1 MNASRKSVV
10 VATLLLFCVWLGMNW
25 TRISAQQDALIT
37 VVLGSIF
44 ALILMMR
51 PKPET
56 TSPRKGLTV
65 LLVLGAVL
73 FMLSVVIGHTVDVHQ
88 IQWLGMMLLVF
99 VALKW
104 AFPPRFGKDILFAV
118 FVLYWI
124 HPLPRQIFGPLQLQM
139 QTWSVNGAEW
149 MLHCINV
156 PVWADGITLFNG
168 FDQIT
173 VPDVCSGMSTGTVVA
188 YTVLGVALIFR
199 LAWFETLFFVVLGLA
214 QVLLVNMFRIAM
226 VTNLAP
232 KMDAAWTENFLH
244 DTLGIFL
251 LGTIML
257 SQAELSLYK
266 SIKSRRHEK
275 RTGIASGELEN
286 VQKASNLPR
295 FWYLL
300 FKWSYL
306 LVFGMVCI
314 GGVSALAYKSR
325 PAHRDE
331 MRRRVIDGLIQSDLA
346 KAEEAVMHALDKAP
360 GNQNLSGQR
369 VLILVNRNKFDE
381 ALALFDEM
389 PNGLSA
395 YQTVLKSFCLMS
407 LGKPEAAVAL
417 IDALPASAR
426 KLPGVAMIRA
436 EYAAY
441 RDEPDLASEYLRKAA
456 HTVID
461 LGRIRA
467 MFPYLARHQ
476 QWSAIAACDDDGPYA
491 DSGIAQIVMHA
502 QIRTSDLKGLQRTMR
517 HVLRQ
522 FPKDSDFLK
531 GIFHLASNR
540 PGSEWEERFARL
552 FESKI
557 DQLGI
562 NELTVYMGYC
572 FQLFRPDL
580 GWRAYS
586 RLMQMDPTN
595 PGINFTPA
603 QFGHTWYVFRKH
615 HLSLGGERSD
625 VVDLRPIKAMTKDV
639 WPFNRLWRNV
649 PLGATLDSPRLE
661 DHQGRF
667 LARVLEQLQQR
678 EVAGTL
684 TESDYAVY
692 PSVLSA
698 MGSYDEAHAKL
709 DVRAAKFENSKASV
723 LLQHA
728 ELYDREA
735 RWQEAY
741 SASREYIHVADFREL
756 KGDLFY
762 INALL
767 NLGFGVGALHVSQSL
782 SARFPDHE
790 RLPVVEA
797 AVWDIF
803 GHDEE
808 AYHLLRNLSVDI
820 AVHPTARLAVLTG
833 RMLEAERL
841 HNLIGV
847 PVIRE
852 NIASDQALV
861 PLIAEAT
868 LSRAR
873 WKKAPDP
880 ASDAEDAATYLD
892 LARDSIDA
900 FLRESYVLKAQWLK
914 HGGQGKSG
922 QWQTWERLGRD
933 AVEKADLLHHVAI
946 MAARRGAFS
955 AALDAE
961 SAALKHLP
969 NSPVLNRTLIALSEG
984 DTEHIARARLACPKD
999 GGIWLAELVSR
1010 IRAGQKKDAIGP
1022 FVAKALREGDFPAH
1036 TWVRAGDLCLRKD
1049 MVDIASE
1056 IATHAVAEAK
1066 GLLSAYALA
1075 LQCAMQ
1081 KKDAD
1086 LASAM
1091 ARKGIENAFDPTVF
1105 YKAIVWIK
1113 TTEVEEDGDMISA
1126 LEYLRKEFP
1135 KDTEWAEHLSHVFFQ
1150 KGDTQRALSILEPVM
1165 GADVTALRVRSV
1177 RLAAEA
1183 ARQEGH
1189 RLKAIRILE
1198 SALKSRPDDLSV
1210 LNNLIYNLAM
1220 VPDGVP
1226 RARQLLPKL
1235 VDSGNNSFVILDTI
1249 AMVYMRSGDLDRAR
1263 VYMDQAMGKIR
1274 DNDYSATETRLN
1286 HAELLISLGQ
1296 MPEAR
1301 SRIMD
1306 VRKRPDISPNLDA
1319 RAKRLLDAIRVS
1331 ENQKP

>member
-10 VATLLLFCVWLGMNW
+10 IATLLLFCVWLGMNW
-25 TRISAQQDALIT
+25 ARISAQQDALIT

-51 PKPET
+51 FKPET
-56 TSPRKGLTV
+56 KSTRKGLTV
-65 LLVLGAVL
+65 LLVLGALL
-73 FMLSVVIGHTVDVHQ
+73 FMSSVVIGHVVDVHQ

-104 AFPPRFGKDILFAV
+104 AFPPRFGKDILAAI

-139 QTWSVNGAEW
+139 QTWSVDGAEW

-156 PVWADGITLFNG
+156 SVWADGITLFNG

-214 QVLLVNMFRIAM
+214 QVLFVNMFRIAI

-266 SIKSRRHEK
+266 AFKSRRHAK

-300 FKWSYL
+300 FRWSFL

-314 GGVSALAYKSR
+314 GGVSTLAYKSR
-325 PAHRDE
+325 PSHREE

-346 KAEEAVMHALDKAP
+346 KAEEAVMHALGKAP
-360 GNQNLSGQR
+360 GNHDLSGQR
-369 VLILVNRNKFDE
+369 AQILVKRNKFDE
-381 ALALFDEM
+381 AVAVFDEM

-407 LGKPEAAVAL
+407 LGKPEAAVVL
-417 IDALPASAR
+417 IDALPANAR
-426 KLPGVAMIRA
+426 KFPGVAMIRA

-441 RDEPDLASEYLRKAA
+441 RNEPDLAGQYLRKAA

-461 LGRIRA
+461 LGRVRA
-467 MFPYLARHQ
+467 LFPYLARHQ
-476 QWSAIAACDDDGPYA
+476 QWAAIAACEDDGHYE

-502 QIRTSDLKGLQRTMR
+502 QIRTSDIKGLQRTMR
-517 HVLRQ
+517 HVLQQ
-522 FPKDSDFLK
+522 FPEDTDFLK
-531 GIFHLASNR
+531 GIFHLAFNR
-540 PGSEWEERFARL
+540 PGSEWEDRFARL

-557 DQLGI
+557 DQLGVDEI
-562 NELTVYMGYC
+562 TVYMGYC

-580 GWRAYS
+580 GWRAYA
-586 RLMQMDPTN
+586 RLMKMDPTN
-595 PGINFTPA
+595 PDVNYTPA

-615 HLSLGGERSD
+615 HLSLGGERTD
-625 VVDLRPIKAMTKDV
+625 VVDLRPIKAMTQGV
-639 WPFNRLWRNV
+639 WPFRRLWRNV
-649 PLGATLDSPRLE
+649 PLGEELGSPRLE
-661 DHQGRF
+661 MRQGRF
-667 LARVLEQLQQR
+667 LARVLETLQQR
-678 EVAGTL
+678 EVAGKL
-684 TESDYAVY
+684 TRRDYAVY
-692 PSVLSA
+692 PGVLSA
-698 MGSYDEAHAKL
+698 MGSYDEAHEKL
-709 DVRAAKFENSKASV
+709 DELAAKFENLKVSV
-723 LLQHA
+723 LLQHV
-728 ELYDREA
+728 ELYDRES

-741 SASREYIHVADFREL
+741 DASREYTQLADFREL

-790 RLPVVEA
+790 RLPIVEA

-803 GHDEE
+803 GHDEQ
-808 AYHLLRNLSVDI
+808 AYHLLRNRSADI
-820 AVHPTARLAVLTG
+820 ALYPTARLAVLTG

-841 HNLIGV
+841 HNLIGI

-852 NIASDQALV
+852 NIASEQELV
-861 PLIAEAT
+861 PLVAETT

-873 WKKAPDP
+873 WEKAPDP
-880 ASDAEDAATYLD
+880 ASETADAVKYLD
-892 LARDSIDA
+892 LAKNSTNV
-900 FLRESYVLKAQWLK
+900 FLRESYLLKAQWLK
-914 HGGQGKSG
+914 SGGRGKAG
-922 QWQTWERLGRD
+922 QWQTWEQLGRD
-933 AVEKADLLHHVAI
+933 AVEKADLLHQVAI
-946 MAARRGAFS
+946 MAARHGAFS

-961 SAALKHLP
+961 SEAIKHLP
-969 NSPVLNRTLIALSEG
+969 KSPVLHRTLIALSEG
-984 DTEHIARARLACPKD
+984 DAERIASARLACPTD
-999 GGIWLAELVSR
+999 GEIWLAELVSR
-1010 IRAGQKKDAIGP
+1010 LRAGQKKDAIAL
-1022 FVAKALREGDFPAH
+1022 FVGHALRNGDFPAR
-1036 TWVRAGDLCLRKD
+1036 TWVRAGDLCLRNE
-1049 MVDIASE
+1049 MVDIASA
-1056 IATHAVAEAK
+1056 IAARAVAEAK
-1066 GLLSAYALA
+1066 GLLCAYALA

-1081 KKDAD
+1081 NEDSA

-1113 TTEVEEDGDMISA
+1113 TTEVEEDADMVSA

-1135 KDTEWAEHLSHVFFQ
+1135 KDTEWAEQLSHVFFQ
-1150 KGDTQRALSILEPVM
+1150 KGDTKRALSILEPVM
-1165 GADVTALRVRSV
+1165 GSDVRALRVRSV

-1183 ARQEGH
+1183 ARQEGQ

-1198 SALKSRPDDLSV
+1198 SALKSSPDDLAV
-1210 LNNLIYNLAM
+1210 LNNLIYNLAL

-1226 RARQLLPKL
+1226 RARELLPKL

-1263 VYMDQAMGKIR
+1263 IYMDEAMGKIR
-1274 DNDYSATETRLN
+1274 DDAYSATETRLN
-1286 HAELLISLGQ
+1286 HAELLYSLGQ
-1296 MPEAR
+1296 IPEAR

-1306 VRKRPDISPNLDA
+1306 MRKRPDISSNLDA
-1319 RAKRLLDAIRVS
+1319 RAKRLLDSIRVS
-1331 ENQKP
+1331 ESQKP

>member
-10 VATLLLFCVWLGMNW
+10 VATILLFCVWLGVNW

-44 ALILMMR
+44 AFIIMMR
-51 PKPET
+51 AKPET
-56 TSPRKGLTV
+56 PSTRKGLAV
-65 LLVLGAVL
+65 LFVLGAVL
-73 FMLSVVIGHTVDVHQ
+73 FMSSVVIGHVVDVHQ

-104 AFPPRFGKDILFAV
+104 AFPPRFGKDILLAV

-156 PVWADGITLFNG
+156 SVWADGITLFNG
-168 FDQIT
+168 FEQIT
-173 VPDVCSGMSTGTVVA
+173 VPDVCSGMSTGTVVV

-214 QVLLVNMFRIAM
+214 QVLFVNMFRIAI
-226 VTNLAP
+226 VTKLAP

-257 SQAELSLYK
+257 SQAELSFYK
-266 SIKSRRHEK
+266 AFKSRRHAK

-300 FKWSYL
+300 FKWSYV
-306 LVFGMVCI
+306 LVFGMVCV
-314 GGVSALAYKSR
+314 GGVSALAFKSR

-331 MRRRVIDGLIQSDLA
+331 MRLRVIDGLIESDLA
-346 KAEEAVMHALDKAP
+346 KAEEAVMHALGKAP
-360 GNQNLSGQR
+360 GNQDLSGQR
-369 VLILVNRNKFDE
+369 AQILVKRKKFDE
-381 ALALFDEM
+381 AVAMFDEM
-389 PNGLSA
+389 PAGLSV

-417 IDALPASAR
+417 IDALPASTR
-426 KLPGVAMIRA
+426 KFPGVAMIRA

-441 RDEPDLASEYLRKAA
+441 RNEPELASQYLRKAA

-461 LGRIRA
+461 LGRVRA
-467 MFPYLARHQ
+467 LFPYLARHE

-522 FPKDSDFLK
+522 FPKDTDFLK

-540 PGSEWEERFARL
+540 PGSEWEDRFAGL

-562 NELTVYMGYC
+562 DEITVYMGYC

-580 GWRAYS
+580 GWRAYL
-586 RLMQMDPTN
+586 RLIEMDPTN
-595 PGINFTPA
+595 PDVHFTPA
-603 QFGHTWYVFRKH
+603 QFGHTWYVFRNH
-615 HLSLGGERSD
+615 RLSLGGERTE
-625 VVDLRPIKAMTKDV
+625 VVDLRPIKTMTQDV
-639 WPFNRLWRNV
+639 WPFKRLWRNV
-649 PLGATLDSPRLE
+649 PLGEDLDTPRLE
-661 DHQGRF
+661 AHQGRF
-667 LARVLEQLQQR
+667 LARVLEQLKQR

-684 TESDYAVY
+684 TKRDYIVY

-698 MGSYDEAHAKL
+698 IGLYDEAHEKL
-709 DVRAAKFENSKASV
+709 DELAEKFEKLKAMA

-728 ELYDREA
+728 ELFDRES
-735 RWQEAY
+735 RWQESY
-741 SASREYIHVADFREL
+741 EASREYVQVADFREL

-803 GHDEE
+803 GHYEQ
-808 AYHLLRNLSVDI
+808 AYHLLRNRSAEI
-820 AVHPTARLAVLTG
+820 ALYPTARLAVLTG

-841 HNLIGV
+841 HKLIGV
-847 PVIRE
+847 PIIRE
-852 NIASDQALV
+852 NISSEQGLV

-868 LSRAR
+868 LTRAR
-873 WKKAPDP
+873 WAKAPDL
-880 ASDAEDAATYLD
+880 ATDAADAATYLD
-892 LARDSIDA
+892 LAKNSTNA
-900 FLRESYVLKAQWLK
+900 FLRQSYVLKAQWLK
-914 HGGQGKSG
+914 SQGRGKSG

-946 MAARRGAFS
+946 MAARHGAFS
-955 AALDAE
+955 AAMAAE
-961 SAALKHLP
+961 SQAIEHFP
-969 NSPVLNRTLIALSEG
+969 NSPVLHRNMIALSEG
-984 DTEHIARARLACPKD
+984 DIERIESARLACPTD
-999 GGIWLAELVSR
+999 GEIWLADLMSR

-1022 FVAKALREGDFPAH
+1022 FVAKALRDGDFPAPI
-1036 TWVRAGDLCLRKD
+1036 WVRAGDLCLRND

-1056 IATHAVAEAK
+1056 IATRAVAEAN

-1075 LQCAMQ
+1075 LQCALQ
-1081 KKDAD
+1081 KDD
-1086 LASAM
+1086 TVLASEM
-1091 ARKGIENAFDPTVF
+1091 ARKGVDNAFDPTVF

-1113 TTEVEEDGDMISA
+1113 TTGVEEDGDMISA
-1126 LEYLRKEFP
+1126 LEYLRNEFP

-1150 KGDTQRALSILEPVM
+1150 KGDTKRALSILEPVM
-1165 GADVTALRVRSV
+1165 GSDVRELRVRSV

-1183 ARQEGH
+1183 ARQQGQ

-1198 SALKSRPDDLSV
+1198 SALKSSPDDLGV

-1220 VPDGVP
+1220 VPNGVP
-1226 RARQLLPKL
+1226 RALELLPKL
-1235 VDSGNNSFVILDTI
+1235 VDSGDNSFVILDTI
-1249 AMVYMRSGDLDRAR
+1249 AMVYLRSGDLDRAR
-1263 VYMDQAMGKIR
+1263 VYMDQAMDKIR
-1274 DNDYSATETRLN
+1274 DDAYSGTETRLN
-1286 HAELLISLGQ
+1286 HAELLVALGQ
-1296 MPEAR
+1296 FPEAR
-1301 SRIMD
+1301 SRILD
-1306 VRKRPDISPNLDA
+1306 IRKRPDISPNLDA
-1319 RAKRLLDAIRVS
+1319 RAKRLLDAVRIS
-1331 ENQKP
+1331 ENQNP